1 VGTKNSAEK
10 PLISAAFLFSGV
22 GFVDA
27 GACAPRVPPC
37 AQRPRTL
44 LAALSLPINWKETA
58 MKTLLAS
65 LLLAA
70 GTASAAPVF
79 HFNYVPGTSLQAQQG
94 FQAAAARWSSL
105 LTDNVTINLTVGFNS
120 LGGGILGQAATA
132 EDFHSYAATRNALAA
147 DATSAADATA
157 VAHLPAGA
165 SFGMLINRTAN
176 NPHGAGS
183 ATPYLDNNGDA
194 NNRTLFFSNAEAK
207 ALGMAVT
214 PQTLD
219 GCIGNCDGFIQ
230 FNSDFNFDFNPNNGT
245 DPNAFDFVGV
255 AAHEIGH
262 VLGFISGVDIL
273 DANAPPYN
281 GPFSDSE
288 FTYVSTLDLFRYS
301 AASAAQGVI
310 DWTADARSKYF
321 SLNGATVGPEFS
333 TGVKFGDGR
342 QASHWKDNLFIGI
355 MDPTAG
361 MGETLHITNNDVL
374 AMDAI
379 GWNVAAIPEPS
390 GWAMLAAGLLLLAGR
405 QRGRSNKLS

>member
-1 VGTKNSAEK
+1 
-10 PLISAAFLFSGV
+10 
-22 GFVDA
+22 
-27 GACAPRVPPC
+27 
-37 AQRPRTL
+37 
-44 LAALSLPINWKETA
+44 
-58 MKTLLAS
+58 MKTLLAG

-79 HFNYVPGTSLQAQQG
+79 HFNYLAGTSIQAQQG

-105 LTDNVTINLTVGFNS
+105 LNDNVTINLTVGFNS
-120 LGGGILGQAATA
+120 LGGGILGQAASA
-132 EDFHSYAATRNALAA
+132 EDFHTYASVRNALAA

-157 VAHLPAGA
+157 VAHLPGGS

-176 NPHGAGS
+176 NPYGAGS
-183 ATPYLDNNGDA
+183 PIPYIDHNGDA
-194 NNRTLFFSNAEAK
+194 NNQLLYIANAEAK
-207 ALGMAVT
+207 ALGLAVT
-214 PQTLD
+214 PQTLQ

-245 DPNAFDFVGV
+245 DANAFDFVGV
-255 AAHEIGH
+255 ASHEIGH

-273 DANAPPYN
+273 DYNSPPVN
-281 GPFSDSE
+281 GPFEDNE
-288 FTYVSTLDLFRYS
+288 FTYASTLDLFRYS

-321 SLNGATVGPEFS
+321 SLDGATVGPQFS
-333 TGVKFGDGR
+333 TGENFGDGR
-342 QASHWKDNLFIGI
+342 QASHWKDDLFIGL

-361 MGETLHITNNDVL
+361 MGETLHISGNDVL

-390 GWAMLAAGLLLLAGR
+390 GWAMLGAGLLLLVAR
-405 QRGRSNKLS
+405 QRGRSGKLS

>member
-1 VGTKNSAEK
+1 
-10 PLISAAFLFSGV
+10 
-22 GFVDA
+22 
-27 GACAPRVPPC
+27 
-37 AQRPRTL
+37 
-44 LAALSLPINWKETA
+44 
-58 MKTLLAS
+58 MKTLLAG
-65 LLLAA
+65 LFLVAT
-70 GTASAAPVF
+70 TASAAPVF
-79 HFNYVPGTSLQAQQG
+79 NFHYTPGTSVQAQQG

-132 EDFHSYAATRNALAA
+132 EDFHTYAATRSALAA
-147 DATSAADATA
+147 DATSPADATA
-157 VAHLPAGA
+157 IAHLPGGS

-194 NNRTLFFSNAEAK
+194 NNQLLYFSNAEAK

-214 PQTLD
+214 PQTLT

-245 DPNAFDFVGV
+245 DANAFDFVGV
-255 AAHEIGH
+255 ASHEIGH

-281 GPFSDSE
+281 GPFNDSE
-288 FTYVSTLDLFRYS
+288 FTYVSMLDLFRYS
-301 AASAAQGVI
+301 AASSAQGVI
-310 DWTADARSKYF
+310 DWTADNRAKYF
-321 SLNGATVGPEFS
+321 SLDGTTMGPQFS
-333 TGVKFGDGR
+333 TGENFGDGR

-361 MGETLHITNNDVL
+361 MGETLHITGNDVL

-390 GWAMLAAGLLLLAGR
+390 GWAMLIAGLMVLAGR
-405 QRGRSNKLS
+405 RNGRSSKLS